1 MATTPA
7 HRTPYRSGRGT
18 GARAG
23 ARTWTWGLA
32 LLALVSSALGAG
44 VPARAAGPHPYDE
57 RAAELTVTGTRF
69 VDGYGREVV
78 LRGFN
83 VSGETKLAENGGL
96 PFADVEDARKSA
108 RAVRELGGANSV
120 RFLLSWAAAEP
131 VQGQVDE
138 AYLAQVT
145 AQMREFLAVG
155 LRVYPDFHQDLFSR
169 HVFDK
174 DSWYSGDGAP
184 RWVVQAGGYPRE
196 FCGVCAHWGQ
206 NITQNRT
213 VKDAMRDF
221 WTNRNGIQDA
231 FLDTAQTTMAYLADH
246 LERAEFAGIAG
257 FDPYNEPYAGQY
269 ASGQDGSSWEKGL
282 LWPFYE
288 RFRARMD
295 AAGWQSKPALVEPNM
310 FWNSNLSFMK
320 QPGGLGGVGTLG
332 PRYVFNTHFYDQA
345 RMSGF
350 FDLTKAKDG
359 EYAGDFNAVRARSTD
374 LGTPAVVSEFGHP
387 LTGTSSD
394 KAPSVLKGQYQALD
408 SALDGRSWWQN
419 PAAAGP
425 VLSATQWQWD
435 IYSGRH
441 HEAMNDNPQKI
452 RTDGDAW
459 NDEDLSAVRLDD
471 RGVPQLRQDARLLD
485 RLYPSAV
492 AGRTLAFLYE
502 DRSRDAGRTL
512 TWSQVPS
519 SLPASARLIGAD
531 LPYGLLVWRGSGAS
545 APTELHLPAGFDPA
559 TTTVVS
565 DLGTVTGPGSA
576 GAIAV
581 APEPGGTNARRI
593 LLSGASE
600 GVHFALV
607 SAAPATAEQRA
618 AVREEL
624 GRWVE
629 RAGFPAG

>member
-1 MATTPA
+1 MTTQVMREA
-7 HRTPYRSGRGT
+7 HGSGRWAW
-18 GARAG
+18 GAVLAVLASSSLCAG
-23 ARTWTWGLA
+23 APA
-32 LLALVSSALGAG
+32 SAAAG
-44 VPARAAGPHPYDE
+44 VPYDARE
-57 RAAELTVTGTRF
+57 AEVGVSGTHF

-83 VSGETKLAENGGL
+83 VSGETKLAEYGGL
-96 PFADVEDARKSA
+96 PFAGVEDARKSA
-108 RAVRELGGANSV
+108 RALRELGGANSV

-131 VQGQVDE
+131 VRGQVDE
-138 AYLAQVT
+138 VYLSRAT

-169 HVFDK
+169 YVFDK

-196 FCGVCAHWGQ
+196 SCGICVHWGQ
-206 NITQNRT
+206 NITQNQT
-213 VKDAMRDF
+213 VKSAMRDF
-221 WTNRNGIQDA
+221 WVNRNGVQDA
-231 FLDTAQTTMAYLADH
+231 FLDTAQATMTYLAGH
-246 LERAEFAGIAG
+246 LDATEFAGIAG

-269 ASGQDGSSWEKGL
+269 ASGEDGAPWEQGR

-288 RFRARMD
+288 KFRARMD
-295 AAGWQSKPALVEPNM
+295 AAGWQGKAALVEPNM

-350 FDLTKAKDG
+350 FNLSKAKDG
-359 EYAGDFNAVRARSTD
+359 EYAADFNSVRDRSTA
-374 LGTPAVVSEFGHP
+374 LNAPALVSEFGHP

-394 KAPSVLKGQYQALD
+394 KAPSVVKGQYQALD
-408 SALDGRSWWQN
+408 SGLGGRTWWQN

-441 HEAMNDNPQKI
+441 HEVMNGNPGKI
-452 RTDGDAW
+452 RTVGDAW
-459 NDEDLSAVRLDD
+459 NDEDLSAVRLD
-471 RGVPQLRQDARLLD
+471 GSGAPVLRQDARLLD

-492 AGRTLAFLYE
+492 AGHALAFLYE
-502 DRSRDAGRTL
+502 DRSRDSGSLMTWNQIPSAMPEL
-512 TWSQVPS
+512 TGLV
-519 SLPASARLIGAD
+519 GTE
-531 LPYGLLVWRGSGAS
+531 LPYGVLVWRGAAGAS

-559 TTTVVS
+559 RTTVVS
-565 DLGTVTGPGSA
+565 DLGAVTGPGTT

-581 APEPGGTNARRI
+581 VPEPGGTSARRI
-593 LLSGASE
+593 LLSGAAE
-600 GVHFALV
+600 GLHFALV

-618 AVREEL
+618 AVQREL
-624 GRWVE
+624 ARW
-629 RAGFPAG
+629 AAAAF

>member
-1 MATTPA
+1 MTTQVMREP
-7 HRTPYRSGRGT
+7 HGSGRCAW
-18 GARAG
+18 GAVLVVLAASSLYAG
-23 ARTWTWGLA
+23 APA
-32 LLALVSSALGAG
+32 SAAAG
-44 VPARAAGPHPYDE
+44 TVPYDARAAE
-57 RAAELTVTGTRF
+57 VTVSGTHF

-83 VSGETKLAENGGL
+83 VSGETKLAEYGGL
-96 PFADVEDARKSA
+96 PFAGVEDARKSA
-108 RAVRELGGANSV
+108 RALRELGGANSV

-131 VQGQVDE
+131 VRGQVDE
-138 AYLAQVT
+138 VYLSRAT

-196 FCGVCAHWGQ
+196 SCGICVHWGQ
-206 NITQNRT
+206 NITQNQT
-213 VKDAMRDF
+213 VKSAMRDF
-221 WTNRNGIQDA
+221 WVNRNGVQDA
-231 FLDTAQTTMAYLADH
+231 FLDTAQATMTYLAGH
-246 LERAEFAGIAG
+246 LDATEFAGIAG

-269 ASGQDGSSWEKGL
+269 ASGEDGAGWEQGR

-288 RFRARMD
+288 KFRARMD
-295 AAGWQSKPALVEPNM
+295 AAGWQGKPALVEPNM

-350 FDLTKAKDG
+350 FNLSKAKDG
-359 EYAGDFNAVRARSTD
+359 EYAADFNSVRNRSTA
-374 LGTPAVVSEFGHP
+374 LGAPALVSEFGHP

-394 KAPSVLKGQYQALD
+394 KAPSVVKGQYQALD
-408 SALDGRSWWQN
+408 SGLGGRAWWQT

-441 HEAMNDNPQKI
+441 HEAMNDNPGKI
-452 RTDGDAW
+452 RTVGDAW

-471 RGVPQLRQDARLLD
+471 GGTPVLRQDARLLD

-492 AGRTLAFLYE
+492 AGHTLAFLYE
-502 DRSRDAGRTL
+502 DRSRDAGSMS
-512 TWSQVPS
+512 TWSQIPS
-519 SLPASARLIGAD
+519 GMPELSGLVGTE
-531 LPYGLLVWRGSGAS
+531 LPYGVLVWRGAAGAS
-545 APTELHLPAGFDPA
+545 APTELHLPAGFDA
-559 TTTVVS
+559 ARTTVVS
-565 DLGTVTGPGSA
+565 DLGAVTGPGTT
-576 GAIAV
+576 GAIALV
-581 APEPGGTNARRI
+581 PEPGGTNARRI
-593 LLSGASE
+593 LLSGAPE
-600 GVHFALV
+600 GLHFALV

-618 AVREEL
+618 AVQREL
-624 GRWVE
+624 ARWA
-629 RAGFPAG
+629 AGAF

>member
-1 MATTPA
+1 M
-7 HRTPYRSGRGT
+7 
-18 GARAG
+18 
-23 ARTWTWGLA
+23 
-32 LLALVSSALGAG
+32 ALVSCALYAGA
-44 VPARAAGPHPYDE
+44 PARAAEAVPYDA
-57 RAAELTVTGTRF
+57 RAAEVTVSGTRF

-96 PFADVEDARKSA
+96 PFSGVEDARRAA

-131 VQGQVDE
+131 TRDTVDE
-138 AYLAQVT
+138 EYLSRAT

-169 HVFDK
+169 YVFDK
-174 DSWYSGDGAP
+174 NSWYSGDGAP
-184 RWVVQAGGYPRE
+184 RWVVEAGGYPRE
-196 FCGVCAHWGQ
+196 FCGICAHWGQ

-231 FLDTAQTTMAYLADH
+231 FLDTAQATMTYLATH
-246 LERAEFAGIAG
+246 LEPAEFAGVAG

-269 ASGQDGSSWEKGL
+269 SDGQDGSSWEKGL

-288 RFRARMD
+288 KFRARMD
-295 AAGWQSKPALVEPNM
+295 MAGWRNKPALVEPNM

-320 QPGGLGGVGTLG
+320 QPGGLAGAGSLG

-350 FDLTKAKDG
+350 FNLTKAKDG
-359 EYAGDFNAVRARSTD
+359 EYSADFQAVRGRSTA

-394 KAPSVLKGQYQALD
+394 KAPSVLKGLYQALD
-408 SALDGRSWWQN
+408 SGLDGRAWWRN

-425 VLSATQWQWD
+425 VLSAHQWQWD

-452 RTDGDAW
+452 RTEGDAW

-471 RGVPQLRQDARLLD
+471 SGAPVLRQDARLVD

-502 DRSRDAGRTL
+502 DRSHDAGRVM
-512 TWSQVPS
+512 TWSQIPS
-519 SLPASARLIGAD
+519 VMPESARLVGTD
-531 LPYGLLVWRGSGAS
+531 RPYGVLVWRSNGSDA

-565 DLGTVTGPGSA
+565 DLGTVTGPGTT
-576 GAIAV
+576 GAIALT
-581 APEPGGTNARRI
+581 PEPGGTNARRI
-593 LLSGASE
+593 LLSAAPEGA
-600 GVHFALV
+600 HFALV

-618 AVREEL
+618 AVQREL
-624 GRWVE
+624 VDWLAATGIGRQ
-629 RAGFPAG
+629 

>member
-1 MATTPA
+1 MAI
-7 HRTPYRSGRGT
+7 HGIRVPYRSGR
-18 GARAG
+18 RA
-23 ARTWTWGLA
+23 WGVV
-32 LLALVSSALGAG
+32 LLALVSWALSAGA
-44 VPARAAGPHPYDE
+44 PAGAAGADSYDG
-57 RAAELTVTGTRF
+57 RATELSVIGTHF
-69 VDGYGREVV
+69 VDGHGREVV

-96 PFADVEDARKSA
+96 PFASVEDARKSA
-108 RAVRELGGANSV
+108 RAARELGGANSV

-131 VQGQVDE
+131 VRGHVDE
-138 AYLAQVT
+138 AYLAQAT
-145 AQMREFLAVG
+145 AQIREFLAVG

-174 DSWYSGDGAP
+174 GSWYSGDGAP

-196 FCGVCAHWGQ
+196 FCGICVHWGQ
-206 NITQNRT
+206 NITQNQT

-221 WTNRNGIQDA
+221 WTDRNGIQGA
-231 FLDTAQTTMAYLADH
+231 FLDTAQKTMTYLARH
-246 LERAEFAGIAG
+246 LDQAEFAGIVG

-269 ASGQDGSSWEKGL
+269 ASGQDGASWEQGL

-288 RFRARMD
+288 KFRARMD

-320 QPGGLGGVGTLG
+320 QPGGLDGVGALG

-350 FDLTKAKDG
+350 FNLTKAKDG
-359 EYAGDFNAVRARSTD
+359 EYARDFNAVRERSTA
-374 LGTPAVVSEFGHP
+374 LHTAAVVSEFGHP

-394 KAPSVLKGQYQALD
+394 KALSVLKAQYQALD
-408 SALDGRSWWQN
+408 SGLGGRTWWEN
-419 PAAAGP
+419 PAGAGP
-425 VLSATQWQWD
+425 VLSSTQWQWD

-452 RTDGDAW
+452 RTEGDAW

-471 RGVPQLRQDARLLD
+471 TGVPRLRQDARLVD

-502 DRSRDAGRTL
+502 DRSRDAGKTL

-519 SLPASARLIGAD
+519 AMPGLARLVGSD
-531 LPYGLLVWRGSGAS
+531 LPYGVLVWRGSGAS

-565 DLGTVTGPGSA
+565 DLGTVTGPGGA
-576 GAIAV
+576 GPITV

-593 LLSGASE
+593 LLAGAPE

-618 AVREEL
+618 AVAGEL
-624 GRWVE
+624 GQWVAG
-629 RAGFPAG
+629 AGFAAE

>member
-1 MATTPA
+1 MATTQGIRA
-7 HRTPYRSGRGT
+7 AYRARRWG
-18 GARAG
+18 GAVV
-23 ARTWTWGLA
+23 
-32 LLALVSSALGAG
+32 LLALVSTALGAEA
-44 VPARAAGPHPYDE
+44 PARAAGPRPYDT
-57 RAAELTVTGTRF
+57 RAAELTVDGTRF

-83 VSGETKLAENGGL
+83 VSGETKLAENDGL
-96 PFADVEDARKSA
+96 PFAGVEDARKSA

-131 VQGQVDE
+131 VRGQVDE
-138 AYLAQVT
+138 VYLARVT
-145 AQMREFLAVG
+145 AQIREFLAVG
-155 LRVYPDFHQDLFSR
+155 LRVYPDFHQDLFSS

-184 RWVVQAGGYPRE
+184 AWVVQAGGYPRE
-196 FCGVCAHWGQ
+196 FCGICAHWGQ
-206 NITQNRT
+206 NITQNQT

-231 FLDTAQTTMAYLADH
+231 FLDTAQKTMAYLAGH

-269 ASGQDGSSWEKGL
+269 ASGQDGSSWEQGL

-288 RFRARMD
+288 KFRARMD
-295 AAGWQSKPALVEPNM
+295 AAGWQGKPALVEPNM

-359 EYAGDFNAVRARSTD
+359 EYADDFDTVRERSD
-374 LGTPAVVSEFGHP
+374 ALRTPAIVSEFGHP

-408 SALDGRSWWQN
+408 SGLGGSTWWQN
-419 PAAAGP
+419 PATAGP

-441 HEAMNDNPQKI
+441 HEAMNGNPDKI
-452 RTDGDAW
+452 RTEGDAW
-459 NDEDLSAVRLDD
+459 NDEDLSAVHLDD
-471 RGVPQLRQDARLLD
+471 QGVPRLRQDARLVD

-492 AGRTLAFLYE
+492 AGGTLAFLYE
-502 DRSRDAGRTL
+502 DRSRDAGKAV
-512 TWSQVPS
+512 TWSRI
-519 SLPASARLIGAD
+519 PAGMPESARLTGTD
-531 LPYGLLVWRGSGAS
+531 HPYGLLVWRGNGSS

-565 DLGTVTGPGSA
+565 DLGTVTGPGA
-576 GAIAV
+576 TGTIAV

-593 LLSGASE
+593 LLSGASQ

-618 AVREEL
+618 AVRREL
-624 GRWVE
+624 GQWVAG
-629 RAGFPAG
+629 AGFAAE

>member
-1 MATTPA
+1 MTNQTMREP
-7 HRTPYRSGRGT
+7 HGSGR
-18 GARAG
+18 
-23 ARTWTWGLA
+23 RTWAAVLVTLA
-32 LLALVSSALGAG
+32 SSALCAGA
-44 VPARAAGPHPYDE
+44 PARAAEPAPYDA
-57 RAAELTVTGTRF
+57 RAAEVTVSGTHF

-96 PFADVEDARKSA
+96 PFASIEDARKSA
-108 RAVRELGGANSV
+108 RALRELGGANSV

-131 VQGQVDE
+131 ARGRVDE
-138 AYLAQVT
+138 AYLARAT
-145 AQMREFLAVG
+145 AQLREFLAVG

-169 HVFDK
+169 HIFDK

-196 FCGVCAHWGQ
+196 SCGICAHWGQ
-206 NITQNRT
+206 NITQNQAVT
-213 VKDAMRDF
+213 KAMRDF
-221 WTNRNGIQDA
+221 WANRNGIQDA
-231 FLDTAQTTMAYLADH
+231 FLDTAQATMAYLAAH
-246 LERAEFAGIAG
+246 LDATELAQVAG

-269 ASGQDGSSWEKGL
+269 ASGEDGAAWEQGR

-288 RFRARMD
+288 KFRARMD
-295 AAGWQSKPALVEPNM
+295 AAGWRSKPALVEPNM

-320 QPGGLGGVGTLG
+320 QPGGLGGVGVLG

-350 FDLTKAKDG
+350 FNLTKAKDG
-359 EYAGDFNAVRARSTD
+359 EYAADFNAVRNRAAALNS
-374 LGTPAVVSEFGHP
+374 PAIVSEFGHP

-408 SALDGRSWWQN
+408 SGLGGRAWWQN

-425 VLSATQWQWD
+425 VVSATQWQWD

-441 HEAMNDNPQKI
+441 HEAMNDNPNKI
-452 RTDGDAW
+452 RTAGDAW

-471 RGVPQLRQDARLLD
+471 AGTPVLRQDARLLD

-492 AGRTLAFLYE
+492 AGHTLAFLYE
-502 DRSRDAGRTL
+502 DRSRDAGTAT
-512 TWSQVPS
+512 TWSRM
-519 SLPASARLIGAD
+519 PADMPESARLVGAE
-531 LPYGLLVWRGSGAS
+531 LPYGVLVWRGGGGSG

-559 TTTVVS
+559 STTVVS
-565 DLGTVTGPGSA
+565 DLGTVTGPGTT

-581 APEPGGTNARRI
+581 APEPGGTRARRI
-593 LLSGASE
+593 VLSGAAE
-600 GVHFALV
+600 GLHFALV

-618 AVREEL
+618 AVQREL
-624 GRWVE
+624 GRWA
-629 RAGFPAG
+629 AGAGLG